1 MSYVPWVDFWP
12 IKTMHDCAD
21 YLIGGSICLI
31 PIISSFQANGRLGFL
46 HFVSFYH
53 ACMISL
59 DNDNVSYR
67 YV

>member
-1 MSYVPWVDFWP
+1 MSYVPWEYFWP
-12 IKTMHDCAD
+12 IKTMHDCAGP
-21 YLIGGSICLI
+21 LIGGSIYLSI
-31 PIISSFQANGRLGFL
+31 PIISSFQANGRLGF
-46 HFVSFYH
+46 FAFSFYH